1 MHRTLFWK
9 SGLVAFGLFLVSAV
23 QASETL
29 RVDNQVLS
37 VGDSAIRAIDL
48 LGKPAFKEPVETEHG
63 GYLGQRWQYSLEGRV
78 VTVVIVDGK
87 VADIIDHNA

>member
-1 MHRTLFWK
+1 MYRRGFGK
-9 SGLVAFGLFLVSAV
+9 FGLAAFGLLLGFAV

-37 VGDSAIRAIDL
+37 VGDSAVRAIDL
-48 LGKPAFKEPVETEHG
+48 LGKPAYQEPVETGHG

-87 VADIIDHNA
+87 VADITDRNA